1 HGLLPIQSLPPCADA
16 AGSVRRLRDA
26 PGEGGLGAASEGYT
40 VLFEALVVSLVRASP
55 VAAVARLVREH
66 DTAIWRIVH
75 HYVDQARAIADHSQV
90 KRVGMDETASR
101 RGQRYV
107 SLFVDMDRR
116 RVLFATPGKSA
127 ATVAAFAAD
136 LNQHGGDANAV
147 KEVSMDMSRAFQT
160 GAAESLP
167 EAAVTFDKFHAVS
180 LVNAAVD
187 EVRREEAKR
196 RPELKGTRRLW
207 LFNPEKLKESAAMS
221 APAYARTPD
230 TQTPLHAQ
238 NPGGHPPVRPPN
250 PACIPLPSTA
260 APGPAPLASTERR

>member
-1 HGLLPIQSLPPCADA
+1 
-16 AGSVRRLRDA
+16 
-26 PGEGGLGAASEGYT
+26 
-40 VLFEALVVSLVRASP
+40 
-55 VAAVARLVREH
+55 
-66 DTAIWRIVH
+66 
-75 HYVDQARAIADHSQV
+75 
-90 KRVGMDETASR
+90 MDETASR

-136 LNQHGGDANAV
+136 LNRHGGDANAV

-167 EAAVTFDKFHAVS
+167 EAAVAFDKFHAVS

-207 LFNPEKLKESAAMS
+207 LFNPEKLKESELDTLESLCVPERHFHTALAYQLRL
-221 APAYARTPD
+221 AFHDLHNQPASQASS
-230 TQTPLHAQ
+230 QTA
-238 NPGGHPPVRPPN
+238 
-250 PACIPLPSTA
+250 
-260 APGPAPLASTERR
+260 